1 MKKFLLLSLFFALLL
16 INEFTLVNFTE
27 DNSLKEYN
35 LIKIRYLNLINFILI
50 ILIYFYW
57 TDFINLKIVPK
68 FLIFILLLSSIDFLS
83 KYAGFGYGND
93 KTDYHRYIFPYDWIR
108 GKPNVL
114 DHNQFGFRGTI
125 TPDVERDKNKIVI
138 GLFGGSTGYNGDPTI
153 LQSVSNNLK
162 KKGHANIA
170 INFSSV
176 SSNHNQHLHRLLE
189 FSEYKYDFIIFY
201 GGGNETFQQL
211 YYDPR
216 PGFPYNFYMFEN
228 LLSPIFYLTKYSNI
242 MGELD
247 KQFKLTFN
255 FKSPTKLGENLQ
267 NPINLNSEDFEIWSD
282 KIKLNYY
289 NTLNKAKL
297 ITENV
302 IEPNKCNKTFFLPF
316 FQPINVSDE
325 KLKFLVDNI
334 RKDLEKNNVKDLFY
348 LKNKVIFKDIVHI
361 DQNSKTLISD
371 KISTEIINLIKINC
385 Y

>member
-1 MKKFLLLSLFFALLL
+1 MKKILIFLSILVLLF
-16 INEFTLVNFTE
+16 INEFTLVNFSAE
-27 DNSLKEYN
+27 NSLKEYN
-35 LIKIRYLNLINFILI
+35 LIKIRFFNLINFVFI

-57 TDFINLKIVPK
+57 TDFIKLKIIPK
-68 FLIFILLLSSIDFLS
+68 FLILFFLLLSIDYLS
-83 KYAGFGYGND
+83 KYAGFGYGHD
-93 KTDYHRYIFPYDWIR
+93 KSDYHRYIFPYDWIR

-114 DHNQFGFRGTI
+114 DHNQFGFRGII
-125 TPDVERDKNKIVI
+125 TPDIERDKNEIVI

-162 KKGHANIA
+162 KNGFSNIA

-228 LLSPIFYLTKYSNI
+228 LSSPVFYLTKYSNI

-247 KQFKLTFN
+247 KQFKITFK

-267 NPINLNSEDFEIWSD
+267 NPNNLNDQDFKLWSD
-282 KIKLNYY
+282 KIKINYF
-289 NTLNKAKL
+289 NTLYKAKQ

-302 IEPNKCNKTFFLPF
+302 IRPNKCNKTSFLSF
-316 FQPINVSDE
+316 FQPINISDE
-325 KLKFLVDNI
+325 KLKILVDSV
-334 RKDLEKNNVKDLFY
+334 RKDLKKNNVNDLFY

-361 DQNSKTLISD
+361 DQNSKNLISD
-371 KISTEIINLIKINC
+371 KISSEVINLIKINC
-385 Y
+385 

>member
-27 DNSLKEYN
+27 DNYLKEYN

-162 KKGHANIA
+162 KND
-170 INFSSV
+170 
-176 SSNHNQHLHRLLE
+176 R
-189 FSEYKYDFIIFY
+189 DIF
-201 GGGNETFQQL
+201 
-211 YYDPR
+211 
-216 PGFPYNFYMFEN
+216 
-228 LLSPIFYLTKYSNI
+228 
-242 MGELD
+242 EL
-247 KQFKLTFN
+247 N
-255 FKSPTKLGENLQ
+255 
-267 NPINLNSEDFEIWSD
+267 
-282 KIKLNYY
+282 
-289 NTLNKAKL
+289 
-297 ITENV
+297 
-302 IEPNKCNKTFFLPF
+302 
-316 FQPINVSDE
+316 
-325 KLKFLVDNI
+325 
-334 RKDLEKNNVKDLFY
+334 
-348 LKNKVIFKDIVHI
+348 
-361 DQNSKTLISD
+361 
-371 KISTEIINLIKINC
+371 
-385 Y
+385 